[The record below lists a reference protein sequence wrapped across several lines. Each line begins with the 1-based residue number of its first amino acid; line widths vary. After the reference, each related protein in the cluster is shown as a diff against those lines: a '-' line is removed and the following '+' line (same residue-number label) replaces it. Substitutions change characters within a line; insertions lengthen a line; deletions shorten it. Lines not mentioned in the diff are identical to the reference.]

1 MQHLK
6 LSDEIVLAAGELNPL
21 IPHPIE
27 MIVGS
32 IAFLL
37 LLAVMKRKVVP
48 MFEKAYA
55 ARTEAIEGG
64 IERAEKAQLE
74 AQRALLQYNEQLSS
88 AQGEAAKL
96 REDARIQG
104 AAILEELRTKAQ
116 EEAARITAAASASIE
131 AERQQAIT
139 SLRNEVGALAVEL
152 ASKIVGEALD
162 DQARQSRIVDRFIED
177 LEKSKSPVK
186 KKLEKEENENPSRRK
201 QPSITCDCTRQARC
215 CRQGRNSG

>member
-1 MQHLK
+1 MQRINIL
-6 LSDEIVLAAGELNPL
+6 AGEGSLNPL
-21 IPHPIE
+21 IPHTAE
-27 MIVGS
+27 IVVGF
-32 IAFLL
+32 IAFTLL
-37 LLAVMKRKVVP
+37 FLVLKSKVVP

-74 AQRALLQYNEQLSS
+74 AQRALVQYNEQLSS
-88 AQGEAAKL
+88 AQGEASKL

-116 EEAARITAAASASIE
+116 EEAARITAAAHASIE

-162 DQARQSRIVDRFIED
+162 DQARQSRIVDRFLED
-177 LEKSKSPVK
+177 LEKSK
-186 KKLEKEENENPSRRK
+186 
-201 QPSITCDCTRQARC
+201 
-215 CRQGRNSG
+215 